1 MAEETDE
8 ETDVDSVIQKVAALQ
23 KEKALLDTIRDA
35 YNDIANKQGEETSER
50 QKKLDKLQE
59 EYDVQ
64 KQLFDESAK
73 QVKLLT
79 EKVDLGKELTEKEQ
93 ERLEAAQ
100 KIAEGAAKELGT
112 KKALLNIGKKQNDAM
127 EDLQDGFSSLL
138 LRVTGVGDAWKRGI
152 IGQFIKARKEGLSL
166 GDIFKKLGE
175 TFKKQFTIGN
185 IVGSLTA
192 SMAQTTAQAIFSIDQ
207 AQADFVKTVGVSMT
221 SEDKKVVAE
230 ISEEQHKFGM
240 TIEENTAN
248 LGKLRSQISGFRD
261 LTMEAQAEVLKATN
275 QFEALGIATENSAQF
290 IDFATKA
297 MGKSTT
303 GAIDMQKQ
311 LFGLSQIVSASGDQL
326 MQQMQQ
332 MGGDLAQFG
341 DNMGQEFTNL
351 ALLADKTGVSMD
363 KLVGI
368 AKKFD
373 TFRGAASAVGRLNT
387 LLGRNLIDM
396 KKIVGLDFADK
407 IKYLSEQLNKSGQ
420 SFETMGRHRKQA
432 FAAALETDVATMMQV
447 VTGAADA
454 QEKKFE
460 ELGVTNEEMAE
471 AAKSATPIMRML
483 KASLQKLLVAAQPII
498 EMFRSIVEAF
508 ASMSPETKKMIG
520 YVIGVIAALKGLT
533 MLGGLLAPL
542 FTMMK
547 AGFAALSLT
556 APAAGAGI
564 AGAITAISKAA
575 TAAGAGVL
583 VFLKFA
589 FAAALLAGAVFLLG
603 KAFAEL
609 ITLDLGDFISVMGEL
624 VVGMLGFMV
633 AGAAALVGLL
643 LFSIGLVA
651 LGVALLTVKTEDLR
665 AMADLFMAVAKMPNP
680 PWQSWTEGLDSFSDA
695 VENNIGKIL
704 PGLTSLMLAM
714 GLIDILGKGEG
725 MEATV
730 KLVTAMGE
738 IDESSVE
745 GLEATTT
752 LVKELRLAAEA
763 DTAEAMEKLLKAVD
777 TAFKKKQEMAPIIVK
792 IGEYELF
799 KLMDKKASKS
809 INPGMSGYFQSLK

>member
-1 MAEETDE
+1 MADE
-8 ETDVDSVIQKVAALQ
+8 KTLEQMEASAAAA
-23 KEKALLDTIRDA
+23 EKTRAVLESIRDA
-35 YNDIANKQGEETSER
+35 KQDILSLDEKQKEARERELEDLEANLVRTKALFEEQLKELQLLT
-50 QKKLDKLQE
+50 QKSKLAEGLTEQE
-59 EYDVQ
+59 Q
-64 KQLFDESAK
+64 KQLDAVE
-73 QVKLLT
+73 
-79 EKVDLGKELTEKEQ
+79 EKVKGLGKVIEKE
-93 ERLEAAQ
+93 EEILRI
-100 KIAEGAAKELGT
+100 K
-112 KKALLNIGKKQNDAM
+112 KKQDDAM
-127 EDLQDGFSSLL
+127 EDLQDGFSSLI
-138 LRVTGVGDAWKRGI
+138 LRVTGIGDAWKKGF
-152 IGQFIKARKEGLSL
+152 IGEFMKAREEGNSL
-166 GDIFKKLGE
+166 ENIFERLGK
-175 TFKKQFTIGN
+175 TFKEQFTIGN
-185 IVGSLTA
+185 IVGSLAA
-192 SMAQTTAQAIFSIDQ
+192 SMAQITAQAIFSIDQ
-207 AQADFVKTVGVSMT
+207 AQADFVKTVGTSMT

-248 LGKLRSQISGFRD
+248 LGKLRSQISGFRN
-261 LTMEAQAEVLKATN
+261 LTMETQAEVLKATN

-297 MGKSTT
+297 MGKSAT

-332 MGGDLAQFG
+332 MSGDLAQFG

-420 SFETMGRHRKQA
+420 SFESMGRHRKQA

-471 AAKSATPIMRML
+471 AAKAATPIMRML

-508 ASMSPETKKMIG
+508 AAMSPETKKIIG
-520 YVIGVIAALKGLT
+520 GLIAFAGAVKLIGMLIPGLGLLMTFITAKIAAL
-533 MLGGLLAPL
+533 GGAAPV
-542 FTMMK
+542 
-547 AGFAALSLT
+547 
-556 APAAGAGI
+556 AGAGI
-564 AGAITAISKAA
+564 AAMIKTIA
-575 TAAGAGVL
+575 TAAKAAAGGIL
-583 VFLKFA
+583 VFGKFA
-589 FAAALLAGAVFLLG
+589 LAIG
-603 KAFAEL
+603 
-609 ITLDLGDFISVMGEL
+609 
-624 VVGMLGFMV
+624 
-633 AGAAALVGLL
+633 LVGLAVYGLAKGFQALVDINLGEFLESVLSLGGAMVGFALNGL
-643 LFSIGLVA
+643 LAAVGLAGFAVGIGLLAAAMLLIDEDELFA
-651 LGVALLTVKTEDLR
+651 L
-665 AMADLFMAVAKMPNP
+665 ADIFTAVAKMPQP
-680 PWQSWTEGLDSFSDA
+680 PWSTWTEGIGKFAGA
-695 VENNIGKIL
+695 VEDNVSKII

-714 GLIDILGKGEG
+714 GLINLFGEGEG

-738 IDESSVE
+738 IDDSSVK
-745 GLEATTT
+745 GLEATST

-777 TAFKKKQEMAPIIVK
+777 KAFSKKQEMPPIVVK

-809 INPGMSGYFQSLK
+809 INPSAAGYFQALK

>member
-1 MAEETDE
+1 MADE
-8 ETDVDSVIQKVAALQ
+8 KTLEQMEASAAAA
-23 KEKALLDTIRDA
+23 EKTRAVLESIRDA
-35 YNDIANKQGEETSER
+35 KQDILSLDEKQKEARERELEDLEANLVRTKALFEEQLKELQLLT
-50 QKKLDKLQE
+50 QKSKLAEGLTEQE
-59 EYDVQ
+59 Q
-64 KQLFDESAK
+64 KQLDAVE
-73 QVKLLT
+73 
-79 EKVDLGKELTEKEQ
+79 EKVKGLGKVIEKE
-93 ERLEAAQ
+93 EEILRI
-100 KIAEGAAKELGT
+100 K
-112 KKALLNIGKKQNDAM
+112 KKQDDAM

-138 LRVTGVGDAWKRGI
+138 LRVTGIGDAWKKGF
-152 IGQFIKARKEGLSL
+152 IGEFMKAREEGNSL
-166 GDIFKKLGE
+166 ENIFERLGK
-175 TFKKQFTIGN
+175 TFKEQFTIGN
-185 IVGSLTA
+185 IVGSLAA
-192 SMAQTTAQAIFSIDQ
+192 SMAQITAQAIFSIDQ
-207 AQADFVKTVGVSMT
+207 AQADFVKTVGTSMT

-248 LGKLRSQISGFRD
+248 LGKLRSQISGFRN
-261 LTMEAQAEVLKATN
+261 LTMETQAEVLKATN

-297 MGKSTT
+297 MGKSAT

-332 MGGDLAQFG
+332 MSGDLAQFG

-420 SFETMGRHRKQA
+420 SFESMGRHRKQA

-471 AAKSATPIMRML
+471 AAKAATPIMRML

-508 ASMSPETKKMIG
+508 AAMSPETKKIIG
-520 YVIGVIAALKGLT
+520 GLIAFAGAVKLIGMLIPGLGLLMTFITAKIAAL
-533 MLGGLLAPL
+533 GGAAPV
-542 FTMMK
+542 
-547 AGFAALSLT
+547 
-556 APAAGAGI
+556 AGAGI
-564 AGAITAISKAA
+564 AAMIKTIA
-575 TAAGAGVL
+575 TAAKAAAGGIL
-583 VFLKFA
+583 VFGKFA
-589 FAAALLAGAVFLLG
+589 LAIG
-603 KAFAEL
+603 
-609 ITLDLGDFISVMGEL
+609 
-624 VVGMLGFMV
+624 
-633 AGAAALVGLL
+633 LVGLAVYGLAKGFQALVDINLGEFLESVLSLGGAMVGFALNGL
-643 LFSIGLVA
+643 LAAVGLAGFAVGIGLLAAAMLLIDEDELFA
-651 LGVALLTVKTEDLR
+651 L
-665 AMADLFMAVAKMPNP
+665 ADIFTAVAKMPQP
-680 PWQSWTEGLDSFSDA
+680 PWSTWTEGIGKFAGA
-695 VENNIGKIL
+695 VEDNVSKII

-714 GLIDILGKGEG
+714 GLINLFGEGEG

-738 IDESSVE
+738 IDDSSVK
-745 GLEATTT
+745 GLEATST

-777 TAFKKKQEMAPIIVK
+777 KAFSKKQEMPPIVVK

-809 INPGMSGYFQSLK
+809 INPSAAGYFQALK